1 MAFYDDDHADPV
13 DGEVSSP
20 VPFERRRLHLQPYSR
35 KRRNYNLSA
44 HHTDDGVVLAWR
56 AQQDLGQPSELW
68 IGFFDLDRHAWTAP
82 PRKLPVHATSP
93 EDPRLF
99 SWRGH
104 LAVSYAS
111 VLDASVVQEVCLLD
125 GDLTPKFE
133 WLFRSPFGRALEKN
147 WLWFTAA
154 CGVHLLYKPHI
165 VLRVAGSGSRFFA
178 RELGDIRG
186 GAPPVR
192 VGDEY
197 YCFAHATSKLADA
210 HNYSAVLYTFAASRP
225 FAVRRV
231 AQVPILVP
239 CMGDTGDGKKVVY
252 PCGAVL
258 NEEAGAWTVAY
269 GLHDRYAELARF
281 DFDDLESLLEPVD
294 QFGGEET

>member
-13 DGEVSSP
+13 DGEVTSP
-20 VPFERRRLHLQPYSR
+20 VPFERRRLYLQPYSR
-35 KRRNYNLSA
+35 KRRNYNLAA
-44 HHTDDGVVLAWR
+44 HRTSGGVVLAWR

-68 IGFFDLDRHAWTAP
+68 LGWFDLDTHGWTTE
-82 PRKLPVHATSP
+82 PRKLALGAASP
-93 EDPRLF
+93 EDPRVF
-99 SWRGH
+99 DWRGR
-104 LAVSYAS
+104 LAISYAS
-111 VLDASVVQEVCLLD
+111 VLRSGVIQEVSLLD
-125 GDLTPKFE
+125 RALRPRFE
-133 WLFRSPFGRALEKN
+133 WQIRSPFGRAIEKN

-154 CGVHLLYKPHI
+154 GGVHLLYKPHV

-192 VGDEY
+192 VGDEF
-197 YCFAHATSKLADA
+197 YCFAHAASKLGDV
-210 HNYSAVLYTFAASRP
+210 HYYSAVLYTFAARPP

-231 AQVPILVP
+231 AAVPILTSDV
-239 CMGDTGDGKKVVY
+239 GDTGDGKKVVY

-258 NEEAGAWTVAY
+258 SEPGGTWTVAY

-294 QFGGEET
+294 QVGGQDP